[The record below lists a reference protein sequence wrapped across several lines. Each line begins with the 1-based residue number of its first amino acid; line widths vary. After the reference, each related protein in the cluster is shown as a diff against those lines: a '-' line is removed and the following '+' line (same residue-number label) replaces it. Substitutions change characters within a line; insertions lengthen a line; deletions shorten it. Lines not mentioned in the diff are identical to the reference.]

1 MSNKKE
7 TKETKESKET
17 NNFKSKYHE
26 NRFNKKN
33 KQSDIRNKRN
43 NKNFFQ
49 YEDSIVN
56 ELPSGSFDRNNKVY
70 PEIIEQ
76 VNEENI
82 CHSKELLDFELVEKE
97 EYEEYTPDYFEPQV
111 YKK

>member
-1 MSNKKE
+1 MSNRKVTQE
-7 TKETKESKET
+7 D
-17 NNFKSKYHE
+17 NNFKTKHHE

-43 NKNFFQ
+43 NKNFLQ

-56 ELPSGSFDRNNKVY
+56 ELPSGSFDRNNKVH
-70 PEIIEQ
+70 PETIEQ
-76 VNEENI
+76 LNEDKSPSI
-82 CHSKELLDFELVEKE
+82 SLLEKKNEIELVDE
-97 EYEEYTPDYFEPQV
+97 EEFEEYTPDYFEPQV